1 MSPTKSAA
9 PARSVTRSKAAPPR
23 ANVSKAEA
31 SYALLRERILD
42 GTYGPGYRLVL
53 DQLARETGVSTIPL
67 REALRRLQSDGF
79 VQVVRNVGARVA
91 EFDSSRVEHTL
102 HVLARLEGYATA
114 VAAPEM
120 SAADIKVSR
129 AINKRMLAA
138 LENFDPTGF
147 TALNREFHFSIY
159 QHCPDD
165 HLTNLLETEWARLD
179 HMRRSS
185 FSYVPGRAR
194 ISVAEHDEMLKL
206 ISGNA
211 PADEIE
217 RVARAHKIGTA
228 NALHDHQVIAEH
240 HENGVVTAR

>member
-114 VAAPEM
+114 VAAP
-120 SAADIKVSR
+120 D
-129 AINKRMLAA
+129 
-138 LENFDPTGF
+138 T
-147 TALNREFHFSIY
+147 T
-159 QHCPDD
+159 
-165 HLTNLLETEWARLD
+165 TEAEV
-179 HMRRSS
+179 RSS
-185 FSYVPGRAR
+185 FPLTMS
-194 ISVAEHDEMLKL
+194 SLMLEL
-206 ISGNA
+206 EDRVTWATTA
-211 PADEIE
+211 PARPPPLRTTFWTPVAAVC
-217 RVARAHKIGTA
+217 RV
-228 NALHDHQVIAEH
+228 
-240 HENGVVTAR
+240 